1 MPRAKGGSIPSPQV
15 MVEQGHGGTV
25 TELNEHDVLCGRGGK
40 INNHPGNVTFRT
52 IVEEYKH
59 EYLDPRTRKLEKAH
73 VAARLVAQIRNT
85 NPPGRFL
92 KPDDP
97 VNPTGY
103 VEIGDLKAWKKA
115 GQALREDAPDVRK
128 EIIEEVLITEGVDL
142 AKLDHH
148 QQQQLHQQQSSP
160 ENIHRQTCGIP
171 PTVSYLPLAAMSGG
185 GGGPRPDPPEAPGV
199 TGYRQPP
206 LRYGE
211 SVPGG
216 VGRGGVQ
223 GGGRG
228 GGGGG
233 GQGIVSGRGRG
244 APPPQGYPV
253 QVYPGP
259 PPPSYFRASPPVW
272 NVGGGPPPHHQRQ
285 NYPPSPHFQQQ
296 PYHPAHH
303 HGLQFHPWW
312 NGGQAWTPSPQ
323 FATPQHLHR
332 KTSSKL
338 DQSKGTVQ
346 SSVAKHF
353 PHTTSIGTEFTMSDV
368 TNLDDVDQIQRLDS
382 DLSFGDTTTV
392 RRGSSNN
399 SGNTGGNYPQII
411 HQGAKRQDSGS
422 GSESM
427 ELLLGSNLSLLL
439 GGSSIARTRSFP
451 DLLLSTGDSIVVD
464 DLGETIDLN
473 NKHKTTVKAGNGGR
487 MERPYHRKSLSLLS
501 TSSSISMASSRGFG
515 MSEVYDTL
523 SIMSVTSRKGDG
535 TDKSETLSWTDAFN
549 SMQSIHSS
557 DMIPKLNKGED
568 GSVGSFLS
576 DVSGDLNALDLD
588 MMTDSLLP
596 PLARNDSFNMGKVK
610 HEHNMN
616 RPDP

>member
-1 MPRAKGGSIPSPQV
+1 MPRAKGGSIPPPQV

-52 IVEEYKH
+52 IVEEYMH

-128 EIIEEVLITEGVDL
+128 EIIEEVLETEGVDL

-148 QQQQLHQQQSSP
+148 HQQQHQQQSSSS
-160 ENIHRQTCGIP
+160 ENMHRQTGGIP
-171 PTVSYLPLAAMSGG
+171 PTVSYLPLAAMSAGG
-185 GGGPRPDPPEAPGV
+185 GGGGSRPDPPEAPGV

-206 LRYGE
+206 LQYGE
-211 SVPGG
+211 SGPGG
-216 VGRGGVQ
+216 VGRGGVY

-228 GGGGG
+228 G
-233 GQGIVSGRGRG
+233 QGFVSVRGCG
-244 APPPQGYPV
+244 ATPPEGYPV

-259 PPPSYFRASPPVW
+259 PPPSYFRVSPPVW
-272 NVGGGPPPHHQRQ
+272 NVGGGPPPYHQQQ
-285 NYPPSPHFQQQ
+285 NYPPPPHFQQQ
-296 PYHPAHH
+296 PY
-303 HGLQFHPWW
+303 HPWW
-312 NGGQAWTPSPQ
+312 NGGQAWTPRTQ
-323 FATPQHLHR
+323 FSTPQHLHR
-332 KTSSKL
+332 KTFSKI

-346 SSVAKHF
+346 SSVAIHF

-368 TNLDDVDQIQRLDS
+368 TNLDDIFQSQRLSS
-382 DLSFGDTTTV
+382 DFNFGDTTTI
-392 RRGSSNN
+392 RRGSTNN
-399 SGNTGGNYPQII
+399 SGRTGGNDPQII
-411 HQGAKRQDSGS
+411 HQGAKRHDSGS
-422 GSESM
+422 SSESM

-439 GGSSIARTRSFP
+439 GGSSIARTQSFP
-451 DLLLSTGDSIVVD
+451 DLLLSTGDSLVVD
-464 DLGETIDLN
+464 LGDETIDLN
-473 NKHKTTVKAGNGGR
+473 NERKTTVKAVNGGR
-487 MERPYHRKSLSLLS
+487 MERPYHRKSLS

-515 MSEVYDTL
+515 MDSL
-523 SIMSVTSRKGDG
+523 SLMSVTSRKGDG